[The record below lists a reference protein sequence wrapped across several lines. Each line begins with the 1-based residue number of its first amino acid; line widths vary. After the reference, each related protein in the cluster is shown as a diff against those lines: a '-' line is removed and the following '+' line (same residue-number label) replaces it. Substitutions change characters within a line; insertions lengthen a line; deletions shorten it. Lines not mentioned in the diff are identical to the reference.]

1 MSGSK
6 KQPLRV
12 GIGGLGTIGWPVA
25 QWLDGE
31 GAGGGDGLVLAAVSA
46 AHKERAEDRVGQFK
60 TAVPVVG
67 LAELADVADVIVE
80 TAPPE
85 RFAEVAEPA

>member
-1 MSGSK
+1 MKKNMSGSK

-31 GAGGGDGLVLAAVSA
+31 GAGGGDGLVLAAVSCA
-46 AHKERAEDRVGQFK
+46 GGLMPQQMQQMVRAHGFEVINTNGTRRAVMSDQG
-60 TAVPVVG
+60 
-67 LAELADVADVIVE
+67 IS
-80 TAPPE
+80 
-85 RFAEVAEPA
+85 